1 MVFPKTVGIQD
12 AQQSAMYPGAFGD
25 PAEDCNCRCTSNTR
39 ARWALDEDELQTLK
53 DRAKYFELDKTKDF
67 DDFKKKYLKAVDK
80 LEKVNYSGKVT
91 AKRIESVEKAVA
103 QMPVSHRLLAESKI
117 SGIEFT
123 NSKIGNS
130 YSKKTRIIKA
140 SIYTSDEDIVHEYA
154 HALEEALDIYNDTEF
169 LKISRKGLE
178 SITIN
183 DIIYDDETF
192 EKPIYRILN
201 DKFVSI
207 YQGRLYEEYGIFDG
221 SNISI
226 DGMRDYFAEGYTAYI
241 FNPNA
246 LRVHD
251 PDLYGYFERIK

>member
-1 MVFPKTVGIQD
+1 MVFHKTVGIQD

-25 PAEDCNCRCTSNTR
+25 PTEDCNCRCASNTR
-39 ARWALDEDELQTLK
+39 ARWALDEDELQVLK

-67 DDFKKKYLKAVDK
+67 DDFKKKYLKAVEK

-123 NSKIGNS
+123 DSKVGNS

-140 SIYTSDEDIVHEYA
+140 SIYASDEDIVHEYA
-154 HALEEALDIYNDTEF
+154 HALEEALDIYKDTEF

-183 DIIYDDETF
+183 DIIYDNETF
-192 EKPIYRILN
+192 AKPIYRILN

-207 YQGRLYEEYGIFDG
+207 YQGRLYEEYGIYNG
-221 SNISI
+221 KEII
-226 DGMRDYFAEGYTAYI
+226 LDGMKDYFAE
-241 FNPNA
+241 
-246 LRVHD
+246 
-251 PDLYGYFERIK
+251 